1 MLSKKIIINYTIL
14 ENKKSLTPLLKLEI
28 LEACRTES
36 GNTFHE
42 STILLKK
49 LNLKVSVLA

>member
-1 MLSKKIIINYTIL
+1 MIL
-14 ENKKSLTPLLKLEI
+14 EDRKSLTPLLKLEI

-36 GNTFHE
+36 GNTFHV

-49 LNLKVSVLA
+49 HQSLHSSSSV